1 MISKTPSY
9 GGRCK
14 GYPLNYIRIRHGLYM
29 AEQRRVILHIATS
42 KDGFIATLDDG
53 LDWLPG
59 PTGNEDYGLGEFMET
74 IDCVLIGR
82 RTWDVISQFEEE
94 PFTNFERH
102 IISRKTHNAVDLI
115 HDLKSKSGSHIWL
128 LGGGVLNGECL
139 QAEVID
145 EIIITRFPIE
155 LETGIPVFGKYGIH
169 LPDSWQKESETKF
182 VGDVTQ
188 IIWKPFVSVN

>member
-1 MISKTPSY
+1 MCFST
-9 GGRCK
+9 RR
-14 GYPLNYIRIRHGLYM
+14 YPLNYIRIRHGLYM

-42 KDGFIATLDDG
+42 KDGFIATLDGG